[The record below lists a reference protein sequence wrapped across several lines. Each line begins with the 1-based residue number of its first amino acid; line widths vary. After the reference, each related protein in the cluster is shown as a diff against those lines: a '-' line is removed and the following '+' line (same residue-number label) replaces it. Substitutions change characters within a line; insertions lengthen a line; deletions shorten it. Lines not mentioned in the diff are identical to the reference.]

1 MSLYLCF
8 STHLIGFFTRK
19 QQEFYN
25 LSHSSG
31 AARLQLPLNAASN
44 TRLVEH
50 FPPYVLLWFTEPP
63 PSPSSTSCPP
73 AFVGI
78 FPSHVWPCVLHHSLC
93 PPPSCTACSQTLP
106 ARRSEIELNSSLTPG
121 RAPKQE
127 TRGISGEGQEGRGRE
142 GSRPRLYLDRGLP
155 VFWQRIKVP
164 VFTQGTSDH
173 ASKET
178 F

>member
-1 MSLYLCF
+1 MQLQTLDSLDISLHTFCCG
-8 STHLIGFFTRK
+8 SLKPPPR
-19 QQEFYN
+19 
-25 LSHSSG
+25 
-31 AARLQLPLNAASN
+31 RPPPPVLQLSVVFFHL
-44 TRLVEH
+44 T
-50 FPPYVLLWFTEPP
+50 F
-63 PSPSSTSCPP
+63 
-73 AFVGI
+73 
-78 FPSHVWPCVLHHSLC
+78 WPCVLQHSLC

-127 TRGISGEGQEGRGRE
+127 TRGISGEGQEGRE

-155 VFWQRIKVP
+155 VFWQRKVP
-164 VFTQGTSDH
+164 VFTRATADR